1 LLTSIAVLLLGMV
14 FTSRGF
20 PPGTLGF
27 VVMNVVTAAV
37 IVASVL
43 AFAVLLCFCGVPL
56 HQGTSNSVDD
66 CTLQIA
72 P

>member
-1 LLTSIAVLLLGMV
+1 MLTSIAVLLLGMV

-27 VVMNVVTAAV
+27 VVMNIVTATV

-43 AFAVLLCFCGVPL
+43 AFAVLLCFEVYRSIKVL
-56 HQGTSNSVDD
+56 VTQ
-66 CTLQIA
+66 LMIA